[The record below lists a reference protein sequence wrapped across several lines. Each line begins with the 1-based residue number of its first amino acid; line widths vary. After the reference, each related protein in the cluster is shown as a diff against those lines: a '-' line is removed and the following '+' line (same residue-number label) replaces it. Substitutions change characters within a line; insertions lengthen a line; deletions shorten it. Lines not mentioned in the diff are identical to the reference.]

1 MEPGGA
7 ASGRGAEG
15 VSVGVIGVL
24 GMVAVRPLF
33 AVPSLWDAPSPV
45 LINPFPRSG
54 DKSGS

>member
-1 MEPGGA
+1 M
-7 ASGRGAEG
+7 
-15 VSVGVIGVL
+15 GVIGVL
-24 GMVAVRPLF
+24 GMVALRPLF